1 MKDKKKI
8 IFNAVFLILCFSLT
22 LFYVF
27 KGEDFKTV
35 LRFIRRAGG
44 TVWLVG
50 ILLVTAFIL
59 CESLIICY
67 LMKNLKQFPEIS
79 QTSTAKLHFRIMLL
93 S

>member
-67 LMKNLKQFPEIS
+67 LMKNEAE
-79 QTSTAKLHFRIMLL
+79 TEAVALL
-93 S
+93 SVLLCGFFL